1 MDLPLFVFNGLIFLF
16 VCLFIYSMWTKLGR
30 KLMIEFI
37 TGAKVADEVIEL
49 PSTRIEPK
57 LGIHLQQDLRLYSCV
72 DDGVKFFVL
81 ENTQKTFGSMSRTY
95 VKLTDEIIDS
105 LGEVRKTNV

>member
-1 MDLPLFVFNGLIFLF
+1 
-16 VCLFIYSMWTKLGR
+16 MWSKQGR
-30 KLMIEFI
+30 KMTIEFI
-37 TGAKVADEVIEL
+37 TGAKVADQVIEL

-57 LGIHLQQDLRLYSCV
+57 LGLYLQQDLRLYSCME
-72 DDGVKFFVL
+72 DGAKFFVL

-105 LGEVRKTNV
+105 LSQVRKS